1 MSDILNTFV
10 YDLYLSNYLEKIW
23 LMKTFGNIGLYSCA
37 SALLASFL
45 IFQPVQARRYDRL
58 WKQVFRYQEQ
68 GFPASAGNVVAKIQ
82 AKAKRANNRNQEMAA
97 FLAAASLRQQISPD
111 SFYMDFP
118 ELERRVAEAQ
128 TPAERAVYASF
139 AAEICLNNEYRG
151 PWISWA
157 EADSLPLEYWSR
169 KDYRR
174 RALYYYTLSLAD
186 PQALSSVRLNDY
198 LPLVKP
204 GTADRF
210 LGQDL
215 LHLIGRRALAG
226 MNRLGADRALR
237 QETVCKILSVYRQ
250 KQNREAELYFVLDSI
265 QNLSQ
270 TNISWQEK
278 NRDSLLFQSAEYR
291 AYADVMQRFAD
302 QPSVAEAYLR
312 ASQMDF
318 SNPEKVRLLQTALER
333 YPRYRRISA
342 LKNELKSL
350 SQPYLSWVVDETGY
364 PGDTI
369 SWTLAHRNIRDVECR
384 IYRIP
389 QSLQDTLT
397 RQPFEKVGKMLQKQG
412 ELLETRKLSLKE
424 EPSPYEY
431 MRDTLSWT
439 VPEIG
444 HYALYFT
451 VRSPEGT
458 QQECRF
464 FQSSALRVFSLA
476 EPDGRMLDVVVTDA
490 RSGAPPFGCKGR
502 STVPVTRGRQAAPH
516 GSLYR

>member
-151 PWISWA
+151 PWIAWA

-169 KDYRR
+169 KDYRK

-226 MNRLGADRALR
+226 MNRLGRI
-237 QETVCKILSVYRQ
+237 EHSV
-250 KQNREAELYFVLDSI
+250 
-265 QNLSQ
+265 
-270 TNISWQEK
+270 
-278 NRDSLLFQSAEYR
+278 
-291 AYADVMQRFAD
+291 
-302 QPSVAEAYLR
+302 
-312 ASQMDF
+312 
-318 SNPEKVRLLQTALER
+318 
-333 YPRYRRISA
+333 
-342 LKNELKSL
+342 
-350 SQPYLSWVVDETGY
+350 
-364 PGDTI
+364 
-369 SWTLAHRNIRDVECR
+369 
-384 IYRIP
+384 
-389 QSLQDTLT
+389 
-397 RQPFEKVGKMLQKQG
+397 
-412 ELLETRKLSLKE
+412 RKLSA
-424 EPSPYEY
+424 
-431 MRDTLSWT
+431 R
-439 VPEIG
+439 
-444 HYALYFT
+444 YFL
-451 VRSPEGT
+451 
-458 QQECRF
+458 F
-464 FQSSALRVFSLA
+464 I
-476 EPDGRMLDVVVTDA
+476 A
-490 RSGAPPFGCKGR
+490 RSRIAKPNCILYWIPFR
-502 STVPVTRGRQAAPH
+502 TFRRQTLAGKRRIVILCSSRAQNI
-516 GSLYR
+516 GLMLT